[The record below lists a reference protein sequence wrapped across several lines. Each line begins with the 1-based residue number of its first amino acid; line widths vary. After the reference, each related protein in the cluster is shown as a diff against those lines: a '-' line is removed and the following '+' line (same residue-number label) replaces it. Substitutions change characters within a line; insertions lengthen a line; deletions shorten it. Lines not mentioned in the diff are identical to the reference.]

1 MANADIV
8 QKVGVSKDRFM
19 ATLVDYA
26 AYPEFVEGAK
36 KVDVSK
42 VSDTVSRVAY
52 QISMMGQ
59 DIQYT
64 LEHTEDRAAGEMSW
78 ILIESNFLK
87 KNAGKWS
94 LKDLGGDSCEVR
106 YEIEIEF
113 TISVPS
119 FILNRLVKGSLPSM
133 IKSFEKQAK
142 G

>member
-8 QKVGVSKDRFM
+8 QKVSVSKDRFM
-19 ATLVDYA
+19 KTLVDYA
-26 AYPEFVEGAK
+26 SYPKFVDGAK
-36 KVDVSK
+36 KVDVQK
-42 VSDTVSRVAY
+42 VSDTVSRVSY

-59 DIQYT
+59 DIQYV
-64 LEHTEDRAAGEMSW
+64 LDHTANLAAGEMSW
-78 ILIESNFLK
+78 KLVESGFMKQNS
-87 KNAGKWS
+87 GKWVV
-94 LKDLGGDSCEVR
+94 KDLGGDSSEVR
-106 YEIEIEF
+106 YEIEIDF